1 MSQWTKVGNIMGPSG
16 PAGNLVAGETPTGVV
31 NGVNNTFHT
40 ALVYLAGSLSVY
52 LNGLRQQRL
61 GDYTETGGQTFQFV
75 EPPWQGSTVRVDYM
89 IDATVTASGQVIRE
103 TPAGNVDGL
112 NSTFVLANDPNGSEE
127 LYLNGLLQ
135 EPGIGN
141 DYTISGKI
149 ITMTVPPKAGG
160 RLKATYSL

>member
-1 MSQWTKVGNIMGPSG
+1 MGPSG

-31 NGVNNTFHT
+31 DGLNKNYRT
-40 ALVYLAGSLSVY
+40 ALAYLADSLSVY

-61 GDYTETGGQTFQFV
+61 ADYTETGDQTFQFV
-75 EPPWQGSTVRVDYM
+75 ESPWLGSTVRVDYM
-89 IDATVTASGQVIRE
+89 IAATVTASGQVIRE
-103 TPAGNVDGL
+103 TPSGNVDGL
-112 NSTFVLANDPNGSEE
+112 NATFVLANDPKGSEE

-149 ITMTVPPKAGG
+149 ITMAVPPKAGG